1 MEKDTGTTVCF
12 LSAMTKTIM
21 LTVLL
26 SAFSFSTYAQ
36 DNSVWHDKK
45 CAVVL
50 TYDDALS
57 VQLDHAIPVL
67 DSLGLKATFYLS
79 GFFPDFRQRVNDW
92 KSVAKRGHEL
102 GNHTLFHPCEGK
114 SPGREWVKPDYDL
127 NTYTIQRLADEISM
141 ANTLLEALDGRTK
154 RTFAYPCG
162 DMKVGDSSYV
172 DRTKADFIGARGV
185 TGTLQ
190 RIAEIDLNN
199 VGAYLVNG
207 QSGDELISLVRQ
219 AMAKNALLVFLFHGV
234 GGGHSLDVPLD
245 DHRKLLSF
253 LKQNEK
259 DVWVAP
265 LVEVLEYV
273 KVSRTEAGKQR

>member
-1 MEKDTGTTVCF
+1 MTRMIHSFLALTRARTV
-12 LSAMTKTIM
+12 MIM
-21 LTVLL
+21 LSVSLFT
-26 SAFSFSTYAQ
+26 THAQ
-36 DNSVWHDKK
+36 DNAVWHNKK

-57 VQLDHAIPVL
+57 VQLDHAIPLL
-67 DSLGLKATFYLS
+67 DSLGLRATFYLS
-79 GFFPDFRQRVNDW
+79 GFFPDFRQRLSDW
-92 KSVAKRGHEL
+92 KSVAKQGHEL

-127 NTYTIQRLADEISM
+127 NKYTTQRMLDEILM
-141 ANTLLEALDGRTK
+141 ANTLLEALDGKTK

-172 DRTKADFIGARGV
+172 DRIKADFVGARGV
-185 TGTLQ
+185 AGTLQ
-190 RIAEIDLNN
+190 RIDEIDLYN

-207 QSGDELISLVRQ
+207 QRGDELIGLVRQ

-234 GGGHSLDVPLD
+234 GGGHSLDVSLD

-253 LKQNEK
+253 LKQNES

-265 LVEVLEYV
+265 LVEIAEYLEQYNLQ
-273 KVSRTEAGKQR
+273 KMQTTEP